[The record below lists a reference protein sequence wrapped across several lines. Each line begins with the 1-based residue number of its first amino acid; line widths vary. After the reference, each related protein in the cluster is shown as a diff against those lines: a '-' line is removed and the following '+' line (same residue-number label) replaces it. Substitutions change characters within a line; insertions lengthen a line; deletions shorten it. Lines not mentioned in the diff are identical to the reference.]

1 MGIGKVWSLD
11 HLTRHLQ
18 VIFKM
23 GANLNKVAEFVG
35 VSSSQTTIVEERF
48 QFVEWL
54 YRIRKQHGNHYGFLQ
69 PDFICIIFGK
79 MMVSKYIRTNN
90 DIHDAVNEW
99 RDNPV
104 VAEVKYGHIS
114 KWNTGR

>member
-1 MGIGKVWSLD
+1 MEI
-11 HLTRHLQ
+11 
-18 VIFKM
+18 
-23 GANLNKVAEFVG
+23 
-35 VSSSQTTIVEERF
+35 
-48 QFVEWL
+48 
-54 YRIRKQHGNHYGFLQ
+54 LQ

-114 KWNTGR
+114 KWNTGRQVGRGAGEILNLGLYLIFEI